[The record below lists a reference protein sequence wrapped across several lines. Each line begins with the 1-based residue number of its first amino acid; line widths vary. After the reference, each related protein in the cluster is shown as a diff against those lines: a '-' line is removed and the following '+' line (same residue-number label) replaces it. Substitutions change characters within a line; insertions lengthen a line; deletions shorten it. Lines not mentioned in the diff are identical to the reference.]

1 MALVLDPLGRSC
13 SGECSR
19 TGVFDPVLVCL
30 VPLLVCL
37 VPLLV
42 CFVCCGV
49 METKGIADDDR
60 IESSSCGGEGS
71 YYADG

>member
-19 TGVFDPVLVCL
+19 TGVFDPV
-30 VPLLVCL
+30 LVCL